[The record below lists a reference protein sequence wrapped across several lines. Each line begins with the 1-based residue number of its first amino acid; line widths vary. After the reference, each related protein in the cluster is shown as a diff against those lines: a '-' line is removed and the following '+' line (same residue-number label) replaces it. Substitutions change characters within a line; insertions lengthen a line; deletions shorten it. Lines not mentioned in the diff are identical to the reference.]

1 MVQVR
6 VACVSVGQPQLILF
20 GGKFCYISLTLR
32 KQMIISR
39 KVEARQRSSTPD
51 WIAPTNTIIGKTSSK
66 QTRSAFILN
75 IFGLT
80 TITGSSLLFFPL
92 KWPLLR
98 RCSPTFSLFSFT
110 FEQCITRTKCF
121 NSRALK
127 GLFVVYFE
135 GRPSRLV

>member
-6 VACVSVGQPQLILF
+6 VACVSVGATPVDLIW
-20 GGKFCYISLTLR
+20 
-32 KQMIISR
+32 R
-39 KVEARQRSSTPD
+39 KVLLHQSNSQKADHHLSEGGSAPAFLHSRLDSSHQHHH
-51 WIAPTNTIIGKTSSK
+51 WKNQLKTNEFCFYS
-66 QTRSAFILN
+66 QHLWF
-75 IFGLT
+75 T
-80 TITGSSLLFFPL
+80 TISGSSLLFFPL